1 MNAAAPMVFLLDV
14 DDTLLDNDQVQNDL
28 DAHIAKLFGADAA
41 KTYWTLYETL
51 RDKLG
56 YADYLGAIQQF
67 RLDCEDEVRAQDLA
81 AYLLNYPFAERL
93 YPGALDAIAHLS
105 QFGECVV
112 LSDGDVVLQ
121 PRKIEASGIA
131 RAVQDRVL
139 IYVHKERMLDD
150 VARRFPAQHYVMVED
165 KLRVLDGMQ
174 RRWRERLTTVFV
186 RQGHYANDPAAR
198 KEYPPAQIELSG
210 IGELCKLDADA
221 FLFPS
226 GQDSSKPATATEQP

>member
-1 MNAAAPMVFLLDV
+1 MNATASVVFLLDV
-14 DDTLLDNDQVQNDL
+14 DNTLLDNDQVQTDL

-41 KTYWTLYETL
+41 KTYWNLYETL

-67 RLDCEDEVRAQDLA
+67 RLECDDEVRAQDLA
-81 AYLLNYPFAERL
+81 AYLLNYPFAGRL
-93 YPGALDAIAHLS
+93 YPGALEAIAHLS
-105 QFGECVV
+105 RFGQCVV

-150 VARRFPAQHYVMVED
+150 VAKRFPAQHYVMVED
-165 KLRVLDGMQ
+165 KLRVLDGMK

-198 KEYPPAQIELSG
+198 KEYPPPQIELAG
-210 IGELCKLDADA
+210 ILELCNLDAGA
-221 FLFPS
+221 FLSPS
-226 GQDSSKPATATEQP
+226 GHASSKPAAATE